1 MMDDFAGDNMDIALD
16 KNILMEKKNDLEM
29 EGGEVVDFLEAMG
42 STFPGDDFLNS
53 FIDLSNFADIQVMYD
68 YTFLLLFRWGWR
80 ERGWSVTYCSGLHFG
95 HVFYLVFSVKSGYR
109 QIKYISKCQTSLI
122 YDDE

>member
-53 FIDLSNFADIQVMYD
+53 FIDLSNFADIQVMHN

-80 ERGWSVTYCSGLHFG
+80 ERGWSVTYC
-95 HVFYLVFSVKSGYR
+95 
-109 QIKYISKCQTSLI
+109 
-122 YDDE
+122 